1 MKRVEV
7 SHRETFETNVRILA
21 RIRPKMAFG
30 LTFII
35 FVVITLD
42 TFIDAGPYGKINE
55 QIINITIYD
64 KDDSLNENQNTE
76 SFIINH
82 DKDKSIPIDEY
93 DDEYEDEDE
102 DLEKY
107 RISSRKLSDDDN
119 DRSFSLFG
127 TVESVFSA
135 MANSLNNI
143 VNSMMGT
150 QTKSSVIRGNRVSY
164 RNHQLIRIFPITEEH
179 INELRELRDSEP
191 DDIKFWNEPI
201 LNRTTDVVI
210 APDIVSDVKEYLK
223 GHQIDFKLLISDLQT
238 INYQNPKM
246 SKEQRADLVTNQGH
260 TMTWRRYHRYG
271 EILRY
276 LEYLAFRYPSMV
288 EIITIGHSYEGLP
301 IKMAKVSTGL
311 KRDGEPKPA
320 IWIDA
325 GMHAR
330 EWISVAVATY
340 ILSQLVERN
349 SSYTKLL
356 DLSDWIILPVAN
368 PDGYEYTHTY
378 DRLWRK
384 TRSYHGDR
392 EARYSPS
399 SLFHLMSHYTKWFW
413 SKCEGVDPN
422 RNFGYQWGERNNGG
436 TSLDPCHET
445 YAGPYAFSEPETKA
459 VAEYIMA
466 NRQNIRMYLTLHS
479 YAQMWLS
486 PWAYVRESPADYSEL
501 TNIARRAVNAIAK
514 VHGTHYQAGPAADLL
529 YPTSGASDDWAKV
542 TAGIKYAYTV
552 ELRDRGTYG
561 FLLPATQIVP
571 TGREIWAGIRA
582 IARLVTCNT

>member
-1 MKRVEV
+1 
-7 SHRETFETNVRILA
+7 
-21 RIRPKMAFG
+21 MAFG
-30 LTFII
+30 LTSI
-35 FVVITLD
+35 FFVIFALNN
-42 TFIDAGPYGKINE
+42 FVHSGPYANE
-55 QIINITIYD
+55 RILKDNITITD
-64 KDDSLNENQNTE
+64 RNDSSDFNQTVQSSGKLDTE
-76 SFIINH
+76 QP
-82 DKDKSIPIDEY
+82 IPIDDY
-93 DDEYEDEDE
+93 EYEDEDE

-107 RISSRKLSDDDN
+107 KIASRKLLDDN
-119 DRSFSLFG
+119 QRAFSLFG

-135 MANSLNNI
+135 VTNSLNSI
-143 VNSMMGT
+143 VSSMMGT
-150 QTKSSVIRGNRVSY
+150 QPKSSTMRSNRISY
-164 RNHQLIRIFPITEEH
+164 RNHQLLRVVPITEEH
-179 INELRELRDSEP
+179 IIELRELRDSEP

-201 LNRTTDVVI
+201 LNRTTDIVI
-210 APDIVSDVKEYLK
+210 GPDIVSDVKEYLK
-223 GHQIDFKLLISDLQT
+223 SRKIEFKVLISDIQKT

-246 SKEQRADLVTNQGH
+246 SKEQRADLVSNQGH

-276 LEYLAFRYPSMV
+276 LEYLSFRYPTMV

-301 IKMAKVSTGL
+301 IKMAKISTGP

-330 EWISVAVATY
+330 EWISIAVATY

-356 DLSDWIILPVAN
+356 DVSDWMILPVAN
-368 PDGYEYTHTY
+368 PDGYEYTHTH

-384 TRSYHGDR
+384 TRSYHGDYN
-392 EARYSPS
+392 ARYSPS

-413 SKCEGVDPN
+413 TKCEGVDPN
-422 RNFGYQWGERNNGG
+422 RNFGYQWGERNSGG

-486 PWAYVRESPADYSEL
+486 PWAYVRNNPADYSEL
-501 TNIARRAVNAIAK
+501 TNVARRAVNAIAK
-514 VHGTHYQAGPAADLL
+514 VHGTNYQAGPAADLL